1 VNNFHDFR
9 ASVLCRREP
18 GNKWYGEGCILLN
31 CKDCGRELKLPYC
44 MDHVLNPSL
53 LLPGNDPQWT
63 DLLEIGVINEKRLH
77 MNDYVS
83 INALATTTRKKKNG
97 TQKIV
102 IEKI

>member
-1 VNNFHDFR
+1 
-9 ASVLCRREP
+9 
-18 GNKWYGEGCILLN
+18 
-31 CKDCGRELKLPYC
+31 